1 MRSRCWRRGLRWHA
15 APRSLRRT
23 SRRTRRRRTFCRSVQ
38 RRWPPPLAPR
48 TACDSH
54 SHCDKRKRRS
64 QQRRRLLR
72 SSAGWASDTSPALP
86 TSSPA
91 RCRFAVWRTC
101 RLRPFSRG
109 PSLCHRLAGGAQARS
124 SCLAAAPARARPV
137 LDLVSTPAAETLAA
151 AATSAHQSAVE
162 RSAAPGTVPRALCSL
177 HQLRA
182 CPSTRLPLPG
192 IPRPGRTSGYK
203 LTSHESKVSERDQP
217 SRDAGYTVSVK

>member
-1 MRSRCWRRGLRWHA
+1 MRCDRRAGSLLYGTVYVWLASFFNRLWCAPLGEKKKA
-15 APRSLRRT
+15 ARST
-23 SRRTRRRRTFCRSVQ
+23 S
-38 RRWPPPLAPR
+38 
-48 TACDSH
+48 CDSH
-54 SHCDKRKRRS
+54 SHFDKRKRRS

-72 SSAGWASDTSPALP
+72 SSAGWTSDTSHALP
-86 TSSPA
+86 TSSPT
-91 RCRFAVWRTC
+91 RCRFAVWRMC

-109 PSLCHRLAGGAQARS
+109 PSLYHRLAGRAQARS

-177 HQLRA
+177 HRLRA

-192 IPRPGRTSGYK
+192 IPRPGRQVARER
-203 LTSHESKVSERDQP
+203 LTHEPR
-217 SRDAGYTVSVK
+217 T